1 MRLRAETKV
10 LKTRSSLLSTTYG
23 KSCGFGVLL
32 QLRTPSMSKNISLI
46 ASNPYPVLKE
56 MTARRGPS
64 DCYPVPRF
72 FGTFLPFLRALESA
86 IAIACFRFLTR
97 PPLPLFA
104 LPRL

>member
-1 MRLRAETKV
+1 
-10 LKTRSSLLSTTYG
+10 
-23 KSCGFGVLL
+23 
-32 QLRTPSMSKNISLI
+32 MSKNSIFDCFEP
-46 ASNPYPVLKE
+46 NPVLKE

-64 DCYPVPRF
+64 ACYRVPRF
-72 FGTFLPFLRALESA
+72 FGTFLPFLRAFESA